1 MFKDKNTVI
10 GFALLAMLFFAYFF
24 ITSRQSKE
32 AQMAKEIEQRK
43 IDSIAKSK
51 MPIKT
56 AADTIAYRNDST
68 KDAQNKALQA
78 AGGFKSFAVG
88 TESLTTLENDLVKFE
103 LSNKGGRPAKIFLK
117 KHKNSKG
124 TAVQLLGDSADAFG
138 YTIQSGLNTTANTD
152 ALFFTS
158 NSVTK
163 NTNGS
168 SSISFVIK
176 DSAGHNIEHKYTLSN
191 DSYVLDVNIKLTG
204 ANQLVTGNSL
214 NFTNSTMVQQQ
225 DNDKAYEAQSSQFV
239 YLKDGDYDYYDAI
252 STRDFTIEK
261 PMQWFGYKQRFF
273 STLLLT
279 KEPFKG
285 AKVNI
290 TKQEDSTSKIYLAK
304 TNIQVPLNAN
314 SEANLQLFA
323 GPNDYNIVSKLGN
336 GTKNIIQLH
345 SRPFGFV
352 KWINRGVVMPVFNWL
367 LKNIGSVGLAIALLT
382 LFIRILTAPL
392 MMPGYLTSAKMK
404 ILRPELDVLK
414 AKFGD
419 DQQGFALEQMKY
431 LKQAGVNQFAGCL
444 PSLLQIPIFFA
455 LFALFT
461 AHIGVRGESFLW
473 AKDLSMYDS
482 ILSWKTSLPIIGNHI
497 SLFALTASITS
508 FLISWYSMSM
518 TPDQG
523 NPVLKYMPYFFP
535 IIMFFIFN
543 SLPSA
548 LNWYYTVSNAIALA
562 IQILIQRVFLNHD
575 KLKAQMEVTKKTV
588 KPKSKF
594 QERYE
599 QMMEMQRKAQ
609 QNKK

>member
-24 ITSRQSKE
+24 ITSKQSKD

-43 IDSIAKSK
+43 IDSIAKTK
-51 MPIKT
+51 LPKLT
-56 AADTIAYRNDST
+56 AADTVALKNDSI
-68 KDAQNKALQA
+68 KDAQNKALQS
-78 AGGFKSFAVG
+78 AGGFKGFATGVE
-88 TESLTTLENDLVKFE
+88 TFSTLENELVKIE
-103 LSNKGGRPAKIFLK
+103 LSNKGGRPAKIMLK
-117 KHKNSKG
+117 KHMNSKG
-124 TAVQLLGDSADAFG
+124 QQVQLLGDSADAFG
-138 YTIQSGLNTTANTD
+138 YTIQSGANTTANTD
-152 ALFFTS
+152 ALYFTA
-158 NSVTK
+158 NSVVK
-163 NTNGS
+163 NSNGS
-168 SSISFVIK
+168 STIAFEIK
-176 DSAGHNIEHKYTLSN
+176 DSSGKNIVHSYTLQPN
-191 DSYVLDVNIKLTG
+191 SYVLDMAIKLQG
-204 ANQLVTGNSL
+204 ANQLVTANTL

-225 DNDKAYEAQSSQFV
+225 DNDKSYEAQSSQFV
-239 YLKDGDYDYYDAI
+239 YLKDGDYDFYDAT
-252 STRDFTIEK
+252 STRDFNIDK
-261 PMQWFGYKQRFF
+261 PIQWFGYKQRFF
-273 STLLLT
+273 STLLLG
-279 KEPFKG
+279 KEPFKN
-285 AKVNI
+285 AKVVI
-290 TKQEDSTSKIYLAK
+290 TTQADSSSKLYLAK
-304 TNIQVPLNAN
+304 TNIQMPLNAN
-314 SEANLQLFA
+314 GEVNMQLYA
-323 GPNDYNIVSKLGN
+323 GPNDYPIVSNLGN
-336 GTKNIIQLH
+336 GTKNIVQLH

-367 LKNIGSVGLAIALLT
+367 LKNVGSVGLAIALLT
-382 LFIRILTAPL
+382 LFIRLITAPL

-473 AKDLSMYDS
+473 AKDLSMYDNA
-482 ILSWKTSLPIIGNHI
+482 IHFTNLPIIGNHI
-497 SLFALTASITS
+497 SIFALTASITS

-543 SLPSA
+543 NLPSA
-548 LNWYYTVSNAIALA
+548 LNWYYTVSNVIALI
-562 IQILIQRVFLNHD
+562 IQVLIQRVFLNHD
-575 KLKAQMEVTKKTV
+575 KLKAQMEITKKTV